1 MEIVATRCPVLAF
14 VAIYAYLHR
23 RAGRPPVQ
31 WGWLA
36 AIVLCAAA
44 ALVLGALV

>member
-1 MEIVATRCPVLAF
+1 MEIVAYALPLLAF
-14 VAIYAYLHR
+14 LAIYAYLHR
-23 RAGRPPVQ
+23 RAGRPPVR

-44 ALVLGALV
+44 ALVLGALL

>member
-1 MEIVATRCPVLAF
+1 MEVATYALTLLVF
-14 VAIYAYLHR
+14 IAIYAYLHV

-36 AIVLCAAA
+36 AIVVCAAA
-44 ALVLGALV
+44 ALALGALL